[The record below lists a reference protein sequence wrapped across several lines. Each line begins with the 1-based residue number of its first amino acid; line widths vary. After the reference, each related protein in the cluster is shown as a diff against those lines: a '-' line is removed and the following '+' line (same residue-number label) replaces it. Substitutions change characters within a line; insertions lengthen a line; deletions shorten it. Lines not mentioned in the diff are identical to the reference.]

1 MLLYDAWGFY
11 KKIVENIIIY
21 FIIKRFMNYEEI
33 EENIKKERSHYHNG
47 YIIIIDIKDSTKRK
61 MNKSLWAS
69 HTNYV
74 YSLFCAK
81 LDELCQD
88 NKLKKIIYKFT
99 GDGGM
104 CFIETEN
111 TSEPNSDL
119 SFSVLDKVKEIM
131 NKISENE
138 KNFEGLKIKTVLT
151 YLTDIFYLEIDN
163 NTDNNKNSIDVVGRG
178 IDFSFRLEKYSEPD
192 FIIINKL
199 FYNSIS
205 EFIEG
210 KKLTVIK
217 CERAIKGWENYQ
229 TFYALF
235 DISDN
240 KWIDN
245 ACSNIEHNKNA
256 DDINIEILKHKIG
269 LCKTHFTEIDEKL
282 RNKNKI
288 LEIIKKQVSDEDY
301 KKILSELEKNEVIED
316 LSEKRDDKIDKDTEE
331 GITKVYKGN

>member
-1 MLLYDAWGFY
+1 MKY
-11 KKIVENIIIY
+11 K
-21 FIIKRFMNYEEI
+21 EI
-33 EENIKKERSHYHNG
+33 EEKIKNERSHYHNG
-47 YIIIIDIKDSTKRK
+47 YMIIIDIKDSTKRK

-81 LDELCQD
+81 LDELCADDKCNQ
-88 NKLKKIIYKFT
+88 LKKIIYKFT

-111 TSEPNSDL
+111 ISKPESDL
-119 SFSVLDKVKEIM
+119 SFTVFYKVKEIIDEVS
-131 NKISENE
+131 KNE
-138 KNFEGLKIKTVLT
+138 ENFEGLKIKTVLT

-163 NTDNNKNSIDVVGRG
+163 NADDNKNSIDVVGRG

-199 FYNSIS
+199 FYNSIVDS
-205 EFIEG
+205 IEG
-210 KKLTVIK
+210 HKLTVIK
-217 CERAIKGWENYQ
+217 CERSIKGWENYQ

-245 ACSNIEHNKNA
+245 ACSNIESNKNS
-256 DDINIEILKHKIG
+256 DDISIEILKHKIK
-269 LCKTHFTEIDEKL
+269 LSKNELNKKNDEIK
-282 RNKNKI
+282 NKNKI
-288 LEIIKKQVSDEDY
+288 TEIIKKFVSEKDSNNIIDELR
-301 KKILSELEKNEVIED
+301 KEGLIED
-316 LSEKRDDKIDKDTEE
+316 ISEEIDNSINQNIDNNIKE
-331 GITKVYKGN
+331 IYKGNKYE

>member
-1 MLLYDAWGFY
+1 MKY
-11 KKIVENIIIY
+11 K
-21 FIIKRFMNYEEI
+21 EI
-33 EENIKKERSHYHNG
+33 EENIKNERSRYHNG
-47 YIIIIDIKDSTKRK
+47 YMIIIDIKDSTKRK

-81 LDELCQD
+81 LDELCKD
-88 NKLKKIIYKFT
+88 SSNDKLKKIIYKFT

-104 CFIETEN
+104 CFIETAN
-111 TSEPNSDL
+111 TSKPDNNL
-119 SFSVLDKVKEIM
+119 SFKVLYKVKEIIDE
-131 NKISENE
+131 ISKNE
-138 KNFEGLKIKTVLT
+138 ENFEGLKIKTVLT

-163 NTDNNKNSIDVVGRG
+163 NENNNSIDVVGRG

-205 EFIEG
+205 EFIKG
-210 KKLTVIK
+210 KKLTVIE
-217 CERAIKGWENYQ
+217 CERVIKGWENYQ

-245 ACSNIEHNKNA
+245 ACSNIESNKNS
-256 DDINIEILKHKIG
+256 DDISIEILKHKIK
-269 LCKTHFTEIDEKL
+269 LSKNELNKKNDEIQ
-282 RNKNKI
+282 NKNKI
-288 LEIIKKQVSDEDY
+288 AEIIKKFVSEEDSNKIMNEL
-301 KKILSELEKNEVIED
+301 KKEGLIED
-316 LSEKRDDKIDKDTEE
+316 LLEEFHESIDKNMKNNITEL
-331 GITKVYKGN
+331 YKGNIYE